1 MSVFN
6 RDLVVQLLNKIL
18 GKADLTVT
26 KTDEVLGDTKKILTA
41 VSGGMGAVK
50 SVQRGT
56 ARFTGR
62 VEQVNSTHIVQVNT
76 LDIKINKV
84 NPAKCVVLIDGLA
97 FDLGISSA
105 SYDTVKTI
113 RICVSNIAAETLS
126 LRTVINDLVQGMYD
140 EDYFVFDESS
150 IKVGDLVPSTATF
163 GWQLIE
169 YY

>member
-1 MSVFN
+1 M
-6 RDLVVQLLNKIL
+6 
-18 GKADLTVT
+18 
-26 KTDEVLGDTKKILTA
+26 
-41 VSGGMGAVK
+41 
-50 SVQRGT
+50 
-56 ARFTGR
+56 
-62 VEQVNSTHIVQVNT
+62 
-76 LDIKINKV
+76 
-84 NPAKCVVLIDGLA
+84 IDGLA

-113 RICVSNIAAETLS
+113 RICVSNIATETLS

-150 IKVGDLVPSTATF
+150 IKVGDIVPSTTTF